1 MTSKEFYFQVTK
13 FMNKRCSCVLPRS
26 AVTTQSRYPHNEIL
40 LILIAVRMDVL
51 IMQKINK
58 TLTRQRKK
66 GGQRYQQG
74 ICLYNTNI
82 SLQTGGACS
91 R

>member
-1 MTSKEFYFQVTK
+1 
-13 FMNKRCSCVLPRS
+13 
-26 AVTTQSRYPHNEIL
+26 
-40 LILIAVRMDVL
+40 MDVL

-58 TLTRQRKK
+58 TLTRQGKK
-66 GGQRYQQG
+66 GGQKYQLG